1 MRPRRFKTSK
11 KLPRAAVWM
20 ATRAKRLATP
30 LMAPAVTKKLTTL
43 NHLNPPCLNTRLDR
57 RPRPLQSQAP
67 AVATLLHLPM
77 MVAAARRQPAKKV
90 TRRKTAARQP
100 PPMLGPKT
108 PLPRHRNAQTA
119 SQSANGGERRPSAK
133 RRRLPSARRCV
144 RNSKR
149 NGLQQRSWQRSEHG
163 RPRRRRFGD
172 NPVRSGL
179 PRTLIQS
186 TIGTLAVAGGSP
198 PFVLHGARLVLT
210 ASGAQVLL

>member
-11 KLPRAAVWM
+11 KLPTAALWM
-20 ATRAKRLATP
+20 ATRVKRVATP
-30 LMAPAVTKKLTTL
+30 LMAPAATKKLTTL
-43 NHLNPPCLNTRLDR
+43 SHLNPPCLSTRLDR
-57 RPRPLQSQAP
+57 RLRPLQSQAP

-77 MVAAARRQPAKKV
+77 MVAAARRQPAKA
-90 TRRKTAARQP
+90 TRYKTAARQP
-100 PPMLGPKT
+100 PPMLDPRT
-108 PLPRHRNAQTA
+108 RLPRHINAQTA

-133 RRRLPSARRCV
+133 RRRLPSARRCE
-144 RNSKR
+144 RNLKR
-149 NGLQQRSWQRSEHG
+149 NGLQQRNWQRSERG